1 MGPQQQLLPGV
12 AQQTVKQRLCRPS
25 INHEDYDTFL
35 RLFHHN
41 RQHYEEAYETIEKD
55 VMMGRTDISVFNYSM
70 RDLLFKVQKDKTRD
84 STRRSMANVLSAV
97 TGKHNELGYCQGM
110 SNIAAFLLCFGTEV
124 DAFLMFCDL
133 IENILP
139 ENLYMKSAKGTN
151 LIGLLAELAFLKE
164 YFIVFMT

>member
-1 MGPQQQLLPGV
+1 
-12 AQQTVKQRLCRPS
+12 
-25 INHEDYDTFL
+25 
-35 RLFHHN
+35 
-41 RQHYEEAYETIEKD
+41 
-55 VMMGRTDISVFNYSM
+55 MMGRTDISVFNYSM
-70 RDLLFKVQKDKTRD
+70 RDLLFRVQKDKTRD

-133 IENILP
+133 LENILP
-139 ENLYMKSAKGTN
+139 ENLYMKSARGTN

-164 YFIVFMT
+164 YFIVFMIEVKKKRYSEV